1 MTIPVIATGMSGL
14 VGSRVR
20 ELLQD
25 KFYFE
30 DLSLTTGIDI
40 TDADAVAKA
49 FDLSDAKIV
58 LHMAAKTDV
67 DACEDDKYLGK
78 EGGAWLVNVQGTKNI
93 VSAAA
98 KTGKKVI
105 YISIAVVVAILI
117 TLKG

>member
-67 DACEDDKYLGK
+67 DACEDDK
-78 EGGAWLVNVQGTKNI
+78 
-93 VSAAA
+93 
-98 KTGKKVI
+98 
-105 YISIAVVVAILI
+105 
-117 TLKG
+117 